1 MTQVQSAKKTKKIIL
16 LASLGLA
23 IPIFII
29 SVAFLAISSD
39 AKNQQ
44 EYQRIHAEN
53 LARIEAK
60 QRAEAAA
67 ASEAQQAG
75 SAE

>member
-1 MTQVQSAKKTKKIIL
+1 MTQPTPTRNNKKIL
-16 LASLGLA
+16 VLASLGLA
-23 IPIFII
+23 IPILIVF
-29 SVAFLAISSD
+29 VAFLAVSSD

-60 QRAEAAA
+60 QRAEAQA
-67 ASEAQQAG
+67 ASEA
-75 SAE
+75 STTP

>member
-1 MTQVQSAKKTKKIIL
+1 MTRSTTTPKKIIL
-16 LASLGLA
+16 LASLGLV
-23 IPIFII
+23 IPIFIVF
-29 SVAFLAISSD
+29 VAFLAVSND

-60 QRAEAAA
+60 KRTDEQA
-67 ASEAQQAG
+67 ASEVTVKMP
-75 SAE
+75 

>member
-1 MTQVQSAKKTKKIIL
+1 MTQPVTTRSNKKIL
-16 LASLGLA
+16 VLASLGLA
-23 IPIFII
+23 IPILIVF
-29 SVAFLAISSD
+29 VAFLAVSSD

-60 QRAEAAA
+60 QRAEAQA
-67 ASEAQQAG
+67 ASEA
-75 SAE
+75 STTP

>member
-1 MTQVQSAKKTKKIIL
+1 MMQPTPTRNNKKIL
-16 LASLGLA
+16 VLASLGLA
-23 IPIFII
+23 IPILIVF
-29 SVAFLAISSD
+29 VAFLAVSSD

-60 QRAEAAA
+60 QRAEAQA
-67 ASEAQQAG
+67 ASEA
-75 SAE
+75 STTP